1 MIYFP
6 KKEADIMNGAQW
18 QGAME
23 KRHSVRSYLTKPIGP
38 DALAALTASIKQY
51 NQASGLRI
59 QLVTNEPKA
68 FSGLM
73 AHYGH
78 FSGVRNYIALAA
90 PEIENRETVAGYYG
104 EKLVLEAQTLGLST
118 CWVALTYSKRKCPII
133 INPGDKLICVIAIG
147 YGISPGRAHKS
158 RPAEELSN
166 LSDASPDWF
175 RRGVE
180 AALLAPTAV
189 NQQSFYLAQEGDS
202 VALSSKGGPCS
213 RIDLGIVKLHFELGA
228 GKENFV
234 WKEV

>member
-1 MIYFP
+1 MKFLVINGPNLNLLGSREPAIYGRQDY
-6 KKEADIMNGAQW
+6 A
-18 QGAME
+18 
-23 KRHSVRSYLTKPIGP
+23 YLC
-38 DALAALTASIKQY
+38 
-51 NQASGLRI
+51 
-59 QLVTNEPKA
+59 
-68 FSGLM
+68 
-73 AHYGH
+73 
-78 FSGVRNYIALAA
+78 
-90 PEIENRETVAGYYG
+90 
-104 EKLVLEAQTLGLST
+104 KLVQDYAAAHGSTAACFQSNHEGAIIDEIQTAEGKFD
-118 CWVALTYSKRKCPII
+118 AII

-189 NQQSFYLAQEGDS
+189 NQQSFYLAQDGDS
-202 VALSSKGGPCS
+202 VALSSKGGPYS
-213 RIDLGIVKLHFELGA
+213 KIDLGIVKLHFELGA